1 MEAAAS
7 PDSESLEKK
16 TTTKRFDGP
25 NMVSSSLA
33 GSIVCVS
40 LLERRGTFALDALPV
55 ALRAFRLGDRDVRLF
70 AQDMFHA
77 TRLRFC
83 KRSNVPKNGGR
94 DDFRRVPGRTVQVGQ
109 SPASMPPGPREDRC
123 GPRTPRSG
131 DLAVSSF
138 PRRSSPRPSV
148 SSVSSPPL
156 ASSLSSYVRF
166 HVETNTG
173 AAENI
178 P

>member
-40 LLERRGTFALDALPV
+40 LLERRGTFPLDALPV
-55 ALRAFRLGDRDVRLF
+55 ALRAFRLGDRDVRLL
-70 AQDMFHA
+70 AQD
-77 TRLRFC
+77 
-83 KRSNVPKNGGR
+83 VPR
-94 DDFRRVPGRTVQVGQ
+94 YASALLPTVQVGQ

-123 GPRTPRSG
+123 GPRTPQPLRTWLSFPLRSWSTI
-131 DLAVSSF
+131 LPSLPHSSF
-138 PRRSSPRPSV
+138 FYFLFSCTCILLTCQDSTWKQTQALPKREHANGTS
-148 SSVSSPPL
+148 
-156 ASSLSSYVRF
+156 
-166 HVETNTG
+166 
-173 AAENI
+173 
-178 P
+178 